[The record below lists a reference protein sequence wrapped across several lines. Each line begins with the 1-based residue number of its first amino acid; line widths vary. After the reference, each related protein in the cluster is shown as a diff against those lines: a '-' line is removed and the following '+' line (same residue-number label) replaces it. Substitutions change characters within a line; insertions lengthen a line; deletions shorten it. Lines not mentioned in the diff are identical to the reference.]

1 MSAPPPRNI
10 SGGVSNFKNYT
21 KMATIKG
28 ENLRVL
34 VGEDEEDLMCIAA
47 STACTMHCA
56 LQVEEDTTKDTVDDW
71 IEREPVGLNWDVQV
85 DALIIS
91 DDDEEYLPG
100 AHAIDQLQV
109 GRVYMLRFSR
119 TAGAAGEKNRDT
131 VDDAIQMTG
140 MAILSDLQITS
151 QNTEFATA
159 TVQFTGTGEL
169 SQYVEPEN

>member
-1 MSAPPPRNI
+1 
-10 SGGVSNFKNYT
+10 
-21 KMATIKG
+21 MATIKG

-100 AHAIDQLQV
+100 AHAYRPAS
-109 GRVYMLRFSR
+109 GRSR
-119 TAGAAGEKNRDT
+119 LHATIQPYCRCCRRKRT
-131 VDDAIQMTG
+131 VTPWMTP
-140 MAILSDLQITS
+140 
-151 QNTEFATA
+151 
-159 TVQFTGTGEL
+159 
-169 SQYVEPEN
+169 YK